1 MRPLSLG
8 SASSFKRPFSY
19 SQFGPIVDGKRQ
31 CLHCP
36 AQLTATEVSNPTHLR
51 THSYP
56 HLRTHGFL
64 SSTATAE
71 IAKTESC
78 VASKLPAS
86 STQNLPTLPTPTHA
100 LFNWVVQEAIPFSV
114 VESPAFQAFVTAL
127 NPSFVLPSRYS
138 VGVVFLYCIHLVAS
152 CLLHLVVLVLL
163 ACLHDTLDLMLLQM
177 SGHML
182 LEEYAAV
189 KAEVASR
196 LAALPFVAITVD
208 GWSQKQGAEHCL
220 AWCVAGSQETFM
232 LDCVHTEADSVT
244 AVYIANMFDEVISKH
259 NLQQGICNRD
269 ALVAHGQLPSLHACL
284 VAAKQPTTPSQ
295 SADPALFSVQPHLA
309 GTPVAIAL
317 SWLRRQ
323 QELQQE
329 KHCQAWMAGS
339 RELLAEAIPLF
350 KARWRYGDSQ
360 VLYLAAI
367 LDPRYKMLDF

>member
-1 MRPLSLG
+1 MEPPG
-8 SASSFKRPFSY
+8 SSNARRRMQSTMQQPSMPTAA
-19 SQFGPIVDGKRQ
+19 QFGPIVDGKRQ

-138 VGVVFLYCIHLVAS
+138 
-152 CLLHLVVLVLL
+152 
-163 ACLHDTLDLMLLQM
+163 M

-220 AWCVAGSQETFM
+220 A
-232 LDCVHTEADSVT
+232 
-244 AVYIANMFDEVISKH
+244 
-259 NLQQGICNRD
+259 
-269 ALVAHGQLPSLHACL
+269 
-284 VAAKQPTTPSQ
+284 
-295 SADPALFSVQPHLA
+295 
-309 GTPVAIAL
+309 
-317 SWLRRQ
+317 
-323 QELQQE
+323 
-329 KHCQAWMAGS
+329 
-339 RELLAEAIPLF
+339 
-350 KARWRYGDSQ
+350 
-360 VLYLAAI
+360 
-367 LDPRYKMLDF
+367 

>member
-1 MRPLSLG
+1 MPTAAQVQQISGGMRPLSLG
-8 SASSFKRPFSY
+8 SASSFKRPFFY

-36 AQLTATEVSNPTHLR
+36 AQLAATEASNPTHLR
-51 THSYP
+51 THL
-56 HLRTHGFL
+56 LRSKKCGFL
-64 SSTATAE
+64 SSTAAAE

-86 STQNLPTLPTPTHA
+86 STQKLPTPTHA

-114 VESPAFQAFVTAL
+114 VESPAFQAFVAAL

-138 VGVVFLYCIHLVAS
+138 
-152 CLLHLVVLVLL
+152 
-163 ACLHDTLDLMLLQM
+163 M

-259 NLQQGICNRD
+259 NLVD
-269 ALVAHGQLPSLHACL
+269 KACAF
-284 VAAKQPTTPSQ
+284 VTDTPSTNKAAWRLVEQ
-295 SADPALFSVQPHLA
+295 RHPKVLSTD
-309 GTPVAIAL
+309 GTNRTMMYRTCL
-317 SWLRRQ
+317 T
-323 QELQQE
+323 
-329 KHCQAWMAGS
+329 H
-339 RELLAEAIPLF
+339 
-350 KARWRYGDSQ
+350 
-360 VLYLAAI
+360 
-367 LDPRYKMLDF
+367 